1 MGNKRKN
8 AKKQKNKRER
18 ERIKNNKELAKKI
31 ERNETIESEQNE
43 NKVNEIPQQ
52 EERVFIKKNE
62 KKKIEPL
69 KIRPKE
75 YEDKKVKVELNDV
88 EGEIK
93 GKIAKK
99 KFEKL
104 YTEDKNKEKLKQL
117 YAEGK
122 LGNKIKTPAKNGLNF
137 KKKSK
142 QTEEEK
148 KNKEKI
154 KNIIIYAGIALLI
167 IEAIALYLVYR
178 PKFKDIQI
186 ELGTKEINPADFL
199 VSNMYVKNSKFVTN
213 INTINLAEVGEYDI
227 TLAYRGREQTVKLKI
242 ADTVAP
248 TVTFRD
254 NIKYIDYVLDPNDFI
269 AEKKDESEMTVEL
282 VNPPE
287 ITEFKDYVVTVKV
300 KDKHGNETMKDCKL
314 TISWIKTEV
323 TVEMG
328 TKFALSDL
336 IFNADEFGKNVS
348 AEDFAKIN
356 TSIVGEY
363 IVNAEK
369 DGVRYQSK
377 IKVQDTT
384 PPDLELKDISIYD
397 TEQLKDYKD
406 FIVSIYDASGEP
418 TTTLKTEIEYGIL
431 GNQDIVIEATDAN
444 GNKVEKTAI
453 LTIKK
458 DTDGPSISGLK
469 DMYVAKH
476 STIDFYSGVSAY
488 DRQDGACE
496 FTVDSRGVDTS
507 VAGTYYA
514 TYTSKDK
521 KGNTTTA
528 KRRVTVDHDAEDTTA
543 KFNAFYDSYLAG
555 KDIVSMA
562 HIIRTQIR
570 YSSNWGGDDP
580 VWYGLTNGAGNCY
593 VHANI
598 MQRALS
604 RAGYTSKLIW
614 LQDQS
619 HYWILVNVGGVWRH
633 VDATPSSNHTEGLL
647 TDEQKLADPGVH
659 GKTWDRSAWPAAQ

>member
-18 ERIKNNKELAKKI
+18 ERIKNNKELAKKLAENKII
-31 ERNETIESEQNE
+31 EPDQNE
-43 NKVNEIPQQ
+43 NNT
-52 EERVFIKKNE
+52 EEVSQKE
-62 KKKIEPL
+62 KKKIEFP
-69 KIRPKE
+69 KIKPKE
-75 YEDKKVKVELNDV
+75 HKEKKVKVELNDI

-93 GKIAKK
+93 SKIAKK

-104 YTEDKNKEKLKQL
+104 YTEDKNKEKLKEL

-122 LGNKIKTPAKNGLNF
+122 LGNKTKTPAKKRINI
-137 KKKSK
+137 K
-142 QTEEEK
+142 K
-148 KNKEKI
+148 KNKQTKEDNKKLEKI
-154 KNIIIYAGIALLI
+154 KNIIIYAGIAILI
-167 IEAIALYLVYR
+167 IEAIILYLVYR

-227 TLAYRGREQTVKLKI
+227 TLAYRGREQTVRLKI

-248 TVTFRD
+248 TVTFKD
-254 NIKYIDYVLDPNDFI
+254 NVKYIDYVLDPNDFI
-269 AEKKDESEMTVEL
+269 VDKKDESEMTVEI

-287 ITEFKDYVVTVKV
+287 ITEFKDYTVTVKV
-300 KDKHGNETMKDCKL
+300 KDKHGNETTKDCKL

-323 TVEMG
+323 TVELG
-328 TKFALSDL
+328 TQFALTDL

-356 TSIVGEY
+356 TSVVGEY

-369 DGVRYQSK
+369 DGVKYQSK
-377 IKVQDTT
+377 IKVEDTT
-384 PPDLELKDISIYD
+384 PPVLELKDISIYD
-397 TEQLKDYKD
+397 TEQISDYKN
-406 FIVSIYDASGEP
+406 FIVSVSDASGEP
-418 TTTLKTEIEYGIL
+418 TTTLKTEIQYGVI
-431 GNQDIVIEATDAN
+431 GTQDIVIEAVDVN
-444 GNKVEKTAI
+444 GNKVEKTAV
-453 LTIKK
+453 LTIRK
-458 DTDGPSISGLK
+458 DTDGPVFSGLK
-469 DMYVAKH
+469 DIYVTKR
-476 STIDFYSGVSAY
+476 STIDFYSGVSAN

-496 FTVDSRGVDTS
+496 FTVDSSGVNTG

-528 KRRVTVDHDAEDTTA
+528 KRKVTVDHDAEDTTA
-543 KFNAFYDSYLAG
+543 KFNEFYDNYLAG

-562 HIIRTQIR
+562 HVIRTQIR

-604 RAGYTSKLIW
+604 RAGYTSRLIW
-614 LQDQS
+614 LQDES